1 MIISRKSKDIELFE
15 CLSSD
20 ESIGEFERK
29 LKKEHPANTLLKLKE
44 HVRLTLE
51 SHINKSVPL
60 SKMLKLFEFKLGH
73 SFNIREYG
81 QESMGSLL
89 NELEK
94 LRVARVINTPGSEV
108 LIKLLPYD
116 RNDFNK
122 KSIPSNTID
131 LDSSDDERWFKEKEA
146 ERANQEKVKYDEFI
160 LNLSDLPTSQVKAQ
174 IIQRQVTNIVISN
187 IINPCYFQIQREE
200 NLKDLEEL
208 MNQLEKIY
216 YGFGASFYDMAVEDI
231 QPERLCAATF
241 YQDNQWHRCKIV
253 DWDAALKKVK
263 VFYLDYGGYELVDL
277 CECKF
282 LDKLFAKWP
291 VTLLDAKLY
300 KITRGEN
307 MKWDLEILEH
317 MLTNFKG
324 NCLTVEIK
332 GMLRTKFEDRDCEL
346 ISLIILDK
354 AANRQSSKVAAN
366 VKVLTYNS
374 YLVRQ
379 GLAVFYD
386 EERHS
391 EFTSYDLLRQM
402 NLDGDT
408 EADASLKKQ
417 NDIDND
423 WQVVKFL
430 KSNVEVVLFKI
441 EAKLYVDSQHVAAIL
456 KTDENELFNLFAVLD
471 LKQEDY
477 FRTFK
482 RDSNC
487 PSGLFDLYSRVFREK
502 PRAINF
508 FLFEKIN
515 DLIDIEADRRKVDLK
530 LKQIVSSESYLEDLD
545 DFSKTFNSQ
554 LIDEMNQKYAAY
566 LTCCDLRERKLR
578 LEDNLKFK
586 KEYRD
591 FVKFKLDVV
600 LASIGSLEKKR
611 QLNYKLGQDLGWIV
625 KEKKQLNKQ
634 FDCLYKFIDRF

>member
-1 MIISRKSKDIELFE
+1 
-15 CLSSD
+15 
-20 ESIGEFERK
+20 
-29 LKKEHPANTLLKLKE
+29 
-44 HVRLTLE
+44 
-51 SHINKSVPL
+51 
-60 SKMLKLFEFKLGH
+60 
-73 SFNIREYG
+73 
-81 QESMGSLL
+81 
-89 NELEK
+89 
-94 LRVARVINTPGSEV
+94 
-108 LIKLLPYD
+108 
-116 RNDFNK
+116 
-122 KSIPSNTID
+122 
-131 LDSSDDERWFKEKEA
+131 
-146 ERANQEKVKYDEFI
+146 
-160 LNLSDLPTSQVKAQ
+160 
-174 IIQRQVTNIVISN
+174 
-187 IINPCYFQIQREE
+187 
-200 NLKDLEEL
+200 
-208 MNQLEKIY
+208 
-216 YGFGASFYDMAVEDI
+216 
-231 QPERLCAATF
+231 
-241 YQDNQWHRCKIV
+241 
-253 DWDAALKKVK
+253 
-263 VFYLDYGGYELVDL
+263 
-277 CECKF
+277 
-282 LDKLFAKWP
+282 
-291 VTLLDAKLY
+291 
-300 KITRGEN
+300 
-307 MKWDLEILEH
+307 
-317 MLTNFKG
+317 
-324 NCLTVEIK
+324 
-332 GMLRTKFEDRDCEL
+332 
-346 ISLIILDK
+346 LIILDK

-566 LTCCDLRERKLR
+566 LTCCDLR
-578 LEDNLKFK
+578 
-586 KEYRD
+586 
-591 FVKFKLDVV
+591 
-600 LASIGSLEKKR
+600 
-611 QLNYKLGQDLGWIV
+611 
-625 KEKKQLNKQ
+625 
-634 FDCLYKFIDRF
+634 